1 MINKCLLSL
10 LLLVSLSLILFIKCS
25 RDNPEAIAEPK
36 TISKIF
42 PLEEYNLNISEPSG
56 IAYNSK
62 NNTLMV
68 VSDGNPDIYEIA
80 FNGAILNTISA
91 SGSDMEGITLS
102 KNCDTIYVVEEKKK
116 MVTTFDLS
124 GNKINSFSVN
134 VATADNQALEGI
146 SLNTFT
152 NELFVINEKNPQMVL
167 KFKNKQELWR
177 RTINYSLDIADI
189 YYEETVNCIWLI
201 SDESRRIMKLS
212 SIGELLNEWEIPFTK
227 GEGITI
233 VNDKI
238 YVVND
243 ANGKMY
249 VFQKPN

>member
-1 MINKCLLSL
+1 VTNK
-10 LLLVSLSLILFIKCS
+10 
-25 RDNPEAIAEPK
+25 
-36 TISKIF
+36 
-42 PLEEYNLNISEPSG
+42 
-56 IAYNSK
+56 
-62 NNTLMV
+62 
-68 VSDGNPDIYEIA
+68 
-80 FNGAILNTISA
+80 
-91 SGSDMEGITLS
+91 
-102 KNCDTIYVVEEKKK
+102 
-116 MVTTFDLS
+116 
-124 GNKINSFSVN
+124 
-134 VATADNQALEGI
+134 
-146 SLNTFT
+146 
-152 NELFVINEKNPQMVL
+152 LFVINEKNPQMVL